1 MCSYE
6 TIFNSFGKLI
16 DSYGVRNPMDLVA
29 GFPSIFLADVIWH
42 MVKLVTTISM
52 NSKPPLYTKK
62 CYSKNQLLM
71 ETYDRNA
78 ELQNKFRFLMTYFNY
93 RNGLKHLH
101 TL

>member
-29 GFPSIFLADVIWH
+29 GLFGQLWWGRLPSVFLADVIWH
-42 MVKLVTTISM
+42 TVKLIRTTST
-52 NSKPPLYTKK
+52 NAKPPLYTKN

-71 ETYDRNA
+71 ETYDRNDG
-78 ELQNKFRFLMTYFNY
+78 LQNKFRFF
-93 RNGLKHLH
+93 
-101 TL
+101 